1 MADRRT
7 LILGALGVVVTAV
20 AVIALVVGY
29 ESPLKVRGTVT
40 DDNGIPVEGAIVRI
54 QTTETTTRTDEHGR
68 FAIPVPGPDEG
79 VYLTAWAEGYYIV
92 GGDEHYAEDDIR
104 LSLRALP
111 AVDDPGYEWISYDYS
126 GPLLMSISRS
136 MILPDDFWLPSRST
150 DPLQFGRSLDPQ
162 MLTRSSEPLFAR
174 RSDVPTALVGGG
186 TQACAGCHSREL
198 ARLEVDLPGDQWLLD
213 AHGNAASNPR
223 FLTMYLG
230 TDVDGN
236 AGPPTRF
243 TDDPDHG
250 PIPLPP
256 DPTLPYFGPG
266 YRLDFPDS
274 FGNCAACHTPMA
286 SVEDPYG
293 VDPSSVAGV
302 AADGIGCDFCHKVW
316 DVHLDAETELPDPER
331 PGVLSFE
338 FLRPSPGQAIFVGP
352 YDDVAPGEDTYVPL
366 YSESAFC
373 ASCHYG
379 VFGGTVVYDSY
390 GEWLRSPYADPA
402 TGQTCQDC
410 HMPPTGAT
418 VFADPAQGGLQRDPD
433 TIPGHLMPGAA
444 DVDLLQAAVSLSM
457 DASVEGGALV
467 VTVEILNDQ
476 TGHHVPTDSPL
487 RHMILLVEVTGPEG
501 PLQLLDGPVVP
512 SWGGVGDPAE
522 GRYAGQPGTA
532 YAKVLEE
539 LWTGVSPTGAY
550 WNPTRVVSDNRI
562 PAMGSD
568 TTVYRFADPGTGGV
582 EVEVTLLFRR
592 AYLDLAMQKGWPIN
606 DIVMETASVTIP

>member
-1 MADRRT
+1 MADRR
-7 LILGALGVVVTAV
+7 ALVLAAAAVVAIAVAVTAV
-20 AVIALVVGY
+20 VVGY

-40 DDNGIPVEGAIVRI
+40 DDNGIPIEGAVVRI
-54 QTTETTTRTDEHGR
+54 QTTETATRTDEHGR

-79 VYLTAWAEGYYIV
+79 VRLTAWAEGYYIV
-92 GGDEHYAEDDIR
+92 GGDEHHVGDEV
-104 LSLRALP
+104 SLVLRPLP
-111 AVDDPGYEWISYDYS
+111 VADDPGYEWISYYYS
-126 GPLLMSISRS
+126 GPL
-136 MILPDDFWLPSRST
+136 MI
-150 DPLQFGRSLDPQ
+150 
-162 MLTRSSEPLFAR
+162 MTRSFDP
-174 RSDVPTALVGGG
+174 VMLVGEE

-198 ARLEVDLPGDQWLLD
+198 PWFELEVDLPVDQWLLD
-213 AHGNAASNPR
+213 AHGNTASNPL

-236 AGPPTRF
+236 ASPPTRF

-286 SVEDPYG
+286 SVEDPHG
-293 VDPSSVAGV
+293 VNPSSVTGV
-302 AADGIGCDFCHKVW
+302 AAEGIGCDFCHKVW
-316 DVHLDAETELPDPER
+316 DVHLDAETDLPDPNR

-338 FLRPSPGQAIFVGP
+338 FRRPPPGQAIFAGP

-379 VFGGTVVYDSY
+379 VFGDTVVYDSY

-402 TGQTCQDC
+402 AGQTCQDC

-418 VFADPAQGGLQRDPD
+418 VFAAPAEGGLERDPD

-457 DASVEGGALV
+457 HAYVENGALV
-467 VTVEILNDQ
+467 VTVEIINDQ

-487 RHMILLVEVTGPEG
+487 RHMILLVEVTGPDG
-501 PLQLLDGPVVP
+501 PLALIEGPVVP
-512 SWGGVGDPAE
+512 DWGGVGDPAD
-522 GRYAGQPGTA
+522 GRYAGLPGTT

-539 LWTGVSPTGAY
+539 LWTGVSPTAAY
-550 WNPTRVVSDNRI
+550 WNQTRVLSDNRI

-568 TTVYRFADPGTGGV
+568 TTVYRFAGPGPGGAK
-582 EVEVTLLFRR
+582 VEVTLLFRR
-592 AYLDLAMQKGWPIN
+592 AYIDLADQKGWTID
-606 DIVMETASVTIP
+606 DIVMETASASIP